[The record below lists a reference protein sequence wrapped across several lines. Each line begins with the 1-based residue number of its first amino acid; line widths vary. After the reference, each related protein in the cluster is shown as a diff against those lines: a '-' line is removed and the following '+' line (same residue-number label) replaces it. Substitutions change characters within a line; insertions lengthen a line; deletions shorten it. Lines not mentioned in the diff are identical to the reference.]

1 MSSDTKNSL
10 AEVRRLLR
18 RGQHMKA
25 LTALDRLAS
34 RTSASTKI
42 CLLRAEILLALGRHS
57 EAISS
62 LDKCLAIDPDN
73 LDAHLLRA
81 AVEQAIGKTAE
92 ALEGYARVL
101 SLHPGNADA
110 HNNIG
115 LILAARH
122 DFDGALA
129 AFDAALQTRPDF
141 VEAINHRGM
150 VLKERGGFQEALG
163 WFDRALVLRPG
174 MLAAIYNRAEVLS
187 HLKRNTEALDQ
198 YEQALVLFPDDPHLH
213 NNRGALLLE
222 LGRYTDA
229 LVAFERAIELR
240 PDYADAL
247 DNRGTALEVFD
258 ELELAEASIRA
269 AIRAEPQKVSAHWN
283 LALCLLRM
291 GRFEEGWKLH
301 EWRWR
306 KEVFRRFDF
315 GLKQARWDGSQALAG
330 KSILL
335 TAEQGLGD
343 TIQFVRYAPLLEA
356 RGARVLLFAQTA
368 LIELVA
374 HSMPNIQVFNV
385 LKAVPAFDFQC
396 PLMSLPLAFG
406 TTLDNV
412 PAALPY
418 LRAPL
423 RRRVT
428 WEGKLPPSGRT
439 RVGLV
444 WAGSAS
450 HANDA
455 NRSIPLRNLLPLL
468 EIDSC
473 EFFVLQREISAED
486 RSLLEGRAN
495 VRIAGDG
502 FADFADT
509 AAVVSLLDLV
519 ISVDTSVAHL
529 AGAMGKPVWILLPI
543 MADWRWMLKRSDSP
557 WYPTARLYRRTTAN
571 TWPSVISRVSS
582 DLRALESSPPALAE
596 GIVTSPHDALHA
608 AAIMHNSGNLDDAIA
623 IYEGILKLNPNDFDA
638 NHLLGI
644 ARRAQGRL
652 AEAEALVSN
661 AVRLRPGNI
670 AAHKSLARVL
680 GSAGKQDQVVA
691 VQDRLTQ
698 LAPEDPDVW
707 SERAVLRLAQG
718 KHEEALEDI
727 DRALALLPT
736 HVNALNNR
744 GVALI
749 HLGRH
754 AEALASLD
762 TLLELKPDSADAL
775 SNRGLALL
783 GLLRPREAIANYRHG
798 LELHP
803 DSTTL
808 LSNLGISLMAV
819 TLHAEG
825 IDCFRRVIKVSPD
838 HLDAN
843 WNLALSLLATGDF
856 EAGWP
861 QYEWRWKRV
870 EMAPHLRQF
879 RVPLWTG
886 AEEIAGRRILLH
898 FEQGF
903 GDTFQFLRYVIPLAA
918 RGAVVLLVVPDDVR
932 RLAQASFPEVPMF
945 GIGEPLPSFDLH
957 CPLLSLPRAFG
968 TTLQTIPCSAEPYLR
983 APPENLE
990 VWQRRF
996 KRTAGIRVGLVWS
1009 GNPSHKHDRTRSV
1022 SLETL
1027 RPLLDLP
1034 GAEYYGLQKDVRPHD
1049 AECIASQPALTM
1061 LGGEF
1066 VNFSDTAAA
1075 VAQLDLVISVDTS
1088 VAHLAGAMGKPVW
1101 ILLPHSADWRWLT
1114 EREDS
1119 PWYASARLFRANE
1132 AEEPGKLVDRVRA
1145 ALSALIEA
1153 RRK

>member
-1 MSSDTKNSL
+1 MIPDTDTPLSE
-10 AEVRRLLR
+10 ARRQLQ
-18 RGQHMKA
+18 RGQHLKA
-25 LTALDRLAS
+25 LTSLDRLVAS
-34 RTSASTKI
+34 NPASTGAWLI
-42 CLLRAEILLALGRHS
+42 RGEALLALGRHD

-62 LDKCLAIDPDN
+62 LDKCVSIDQN
-73 LDAHLLRA
+73 NVDAHLLRA
-81 AVEQAIGKTAE
+81 AVEQAIGRTAE

-115 LILAARH
+115 LILAARRE
-122 DFDGALA
+122 FDGALA
-129 AFDAALQTRPDF
+129 EFDAALRTRPDS

-150 VLKERGGFQEALG
+150 VLKETGSLQEALG
-163 WFDRALVLRPG
+163 CFDRALALRPG
-174 MLAAIYNRAEVLS
+174 MLPAMYNRAEVLGS
-187 HLKRNTEALDQ
+187 LKRNAEALDQ
-198 YEQALVLFPDDPHLH
+198 YEQALVHFPDDPHLH
-213 NNRGALLLE
+213 NNRGATLLA
-222 LGRYTDA
+222 LGRYAEA
-229 LVAFERAIELR
+229 LAAFDRAIELL

-247 DNRGTALEVFD
+247 DNRGTALEAFD
-258 ELELAEASIRA
+258 ELEQAEASIRA
-269 AIRAEPQKVSAHWN
+269 AIRVEPLKVSAHWN
-283 LALCLLRM
+283 LSLCLLRM

-315 GLKQARWDGSQALAG
+315 GLRQPRWDGSQALAG

-343 TIQFVRYAPLLEA
+343 TLQFVRYAALLEA
-356 RGARVLLFAQTA
+356 KGARVLLFAQSA
-368 LIELVA
+368 LVELVA
-374 HSMPNIQVFNV
+374 HSMPNVRVFNQ
-385 LKAVPAFDFQC
+385 LGNIPAFDFQC
-396 PLMSLPLAFG
+396 PLLSLPLAFG
-406 TTLDNV
+406 TRLDTV
-412 PAALPY
+412 PAAVPY

-423 RRRVT
+423 RRRVA
-428 WEGKLPPSGRT
+428 WEHKLPPSGRA
-439 RVGLV
+439 RIGLV
-444 WAGSAS
+444 WAGSTS

-455 NRSIPLRNLLPLL
+455 NRSMTVRDMLPLL
-468 EIDSC
+468 DVDSC
-473 EFFVLQREISAED
+473 EFVVLQKEISAEE
-486 RSLLEGRAN
+486 RLLLEGRSN
-495 VRIAGDG
+495 VRIVGDG

-509 AAVVSLLDLV
+509 AAVVSQLELV

-543 MADWRWMLKRSDSP
+543 MADWRWMLQRHDSP
-557 WYPTARLYRRTTAN
+557 WYPTARLYRRAN
-571 TWPSVISRVSS
+571 TDMWPAVIARVSE
-582 DLRALESSPPALAE
+582 DLRGFGTSLPAHSES
-596 GIVTSPHDALHA
+596 IVTSPHDALHA
-608 AAIMHNSGNLDDAIA
+608 AAAMHNAGNLSDAIA
-623 IYEGILKLNPNDFDA
+623 IYEGVLKLDPNDFDA

-644 ARRAQGRL
+644 ARRAQGRF
-652 AEAEALVSN
+652 AEAESLVRN
-661 AVRLRPGNI
+661 AVRLRPGNV

-680 GSAGKQDQVVA
+680 GAAGKQDEVA
-691 VQDRLTQ
+691 TVQDHLTE
-698 LAPEDPDVW
+698 LAPKDSDVW

-727 DRALALLPT
+727 DHALALQPT

-754 AEALASLD
+754 AEALDSLD
-762 TLLELKPDSADAL
+762 ALLELKPESADAL

-783 GLLRPREAIANYRHG
+783 GLLQPREAVANYRHG
-798 LELHP
+798 LDLHP

-819 TLHAEG
+819 NLHAEG
-825 IDCFRRVIKVSPD
+825 IECFRRVIEVSPD

-843 WNLALSLLATGDF
+843 WNLALSLLVTGDF
-856 EAGWP
+856 ENGWP

-879 RVPLWTG
+879 LVPLWTG

-903 GDTFQFLRYVIPLAA
+903 GDTFQFLRYIRPLAA
-918 RGAVVLLVVPDDVR
+918 RGAVVLLVVPDHVR

-968 TTLQTIPCSAEPYLR
+968 TTLETIPCSNESYLR

-990 VWQRRF
+990 VWRRRF
-996 KRTAGIRVGLVWS
+996 KPTANLRVGLVWS
-1009 GNPSHKHDRTRSV
+1009 GNPSHKHDRTRSF

-1049 AECIASQPALTM
+1049 AECIASLPALKM

-1066 VNFSDTAAA
+1066 ADFSDTAATI
-1075 VAQLDLVISVDTS
+1075 AQLDLVISVDTS
-1088 VAHLAGAMGKPVW
+1088 VAHLAGAIGKPVW
-1101 ILLPHSADWRWLT
+1101 ILLPYSADWRWLT
-1114 EREDS
+1114 GRESS
-1119 PWYASARLFRANE
+1119 PWYPSARLFRARE
-1132 AEEPGKLVDRVRA
+1132 TEEPDKLVGQVRT
-1145 ALSALIEA
+1145 ALASMIKA